1 MNLEMCSFSYALIVC
16 SHVISIPVR
25 YWSGARRSR
34 ERSDSAREN
43 KILDFREHFWLLV
56 VKVVLL
62 GAKSGT
68 HTRISQPS

>member
-43 KILDFREHFWLLV
+43 KILEKTLIFGNIFGFLW
-56 VKVVLL
+56 
-62 GAKSGT
+62 
-68 HTRISQPS
+68 